1 MSRRTMDLRPE
12 TVRRRVDEHR
22 ERGLLVRCSI
32 VGGLVLVAAWTSG
45 AWRLETAKAHQR
57 DAESHAA
64 TVLSVE
70 RELAEVE
77 RSVTRLGSELTAWRS
92 VTVPFGPTSIVDGI
106 LAGLPG
112 SVTLDRLSFDADSL
126 VTPSGRSLTARSDRA
141 AVARRVKGELEGF
154 AATDEDVVSLVT
166 SLRSVPFF
174 MQVTVERTWHLDLD
188 GDSARAFRLG
198 FEVDLE
204 AASPTPKTPER
215 AEDPS

>member
-1 MSRRTMDLRPE
+1 MGARDAHRRAHM
-12 TVRRRVDEHR
+12 RRLSWMPWLWD
-22 ERGLLVRCSI
+22 
-32 VGGLVLVAAWTSG
+32 
-45 AWRLETAKAHQR
+45 RLKPHQR
-57 DAESHAA
+57 AWAEPWQAE
-64 TVLSVE
+64 LQ

-92 VTVPFGPTSIVDGI
+92 VSVPFGPTSIVDGI